1 MKKLACLLLALL
13 MVLGLAACQP
23 AETTT
28 ENPQPSAEATQDA
41 GGETAPTDDESQ
53 GAPAVES
60 SYDTHLTISMNVLDA
75 EKTNTTRRDE
85 WFREKFNIDWDL
97 IPVTWGD
104 WTEKVRA

>member
-41 GGETAPTDDESQ
+41 GEETAPTDDESQ

-60 SYDTHLTISMNVLDA
+60 SYDTHLTKI
-75 EKTNTTRRDE
+75 
-85 WFREKFNIDWDL
+85 
-97 IPVTWGD
+97 G
-104 WTEKVRA
+104 RAHV

>member
-41 GGETAPTDDESQ
+41 GEET
-53 GAPAVES
+53 GA
-60 SYDTHLTISMNVLDA
+60 H
-75 EKTNTTRRDE
+75 R
-85 WFREKFNIDWDL
+85 
-97 IPVTWGD
+97 
-104 WTEKVRA
+104 